1 MPPLPSARGAASALV
16 LDALRR
22 EPHVLAPL
30 HRAPADDPI
39 GDDDLQLALYLC
51 YELHYRGFDG
61 VDEGWE
67 WEPSLL
73 ALRRDLEAE
82 FEGAL
87 EQEVPRDAGASLP
100 AAEEMDVA
108 LRAIADA
115 EDSPSLSRHLEVSG
129 SLEQFLEFCVH
140 RSAYQLKEADP
151 HSWALPR
158 IGGAPKAAMVEIQA
172 DEYGGGRPERI
183 HADLFARA
191 MRALALDDAYGGGP
205 RPVSPRAPPA
215 GHPPSPCGAAPPP
228 RRRARAGRRLG
239 RVPRLDPGRDAR
251 DGHPHVAVRPAPPPA
266 RRDRRPPRPVRDAL
280 VRAEP
285 PLRDRAAAARPGR
298 GCDGV
303 LRRAR
308 GRRRGAREHRGG
320 RPGRRARAPA
330 ARALRRRPVGRAG
343 ARRGGGALGRPPAGL
358 LGGRPHVAARAASG
372 GRAGRLRLASALAS
386 ATRRRDGCRP
396 ARRRSGRPRP
406 SRAGRASRWRRTCRS
421 RRRGRRA
428 SACCRSGS
436 PAGGRR

>member
-39 GDDDLQLALYLC
+39 GDDDLQLALYVC

-82 FEGAL
+82 FAQAL
-87 EQEVPRDAGASLP
+87 QREVPRDAGASLP

-115 EDSPSLSRHLEVSG
+115 DESPSLSRYLEVSG

-172 DEYGGGRPERI
+172 DEYGGGGPRGLPPRV
-183 HADLFARA
+183 FARA
-191 MRALALDDAYGGGP
+191 E
-205 RPVSPRAPPA
+205 RAP
-215 GHPPSPCGAAPPP
+215 
-228 RRRARAGRRLG
+228 
-239 RVPRLDPGRDAR
+239 
-251 DGHPHVAVRPAPPPA
+251 
-266 RRDRRPPRPVRDAL
+266 
-280 VRAEP
+280 
-285 PLRDRAAAARPGR
+285 
-298 GCDGV
+298 
-303 LRRAR
+303 
-308 GRRRGAREHRGG
+308 
-320 RPGRRARAPA
+320 
-330 ARALRRRPVGRAG
+330 G
-343 ARRGGGALGRPPAGL
+343 ARR
-358 LGGRPHVAARAASG
+358 
-372 GRAGRLRLASALAS
+372 
-386 ATRRRDGCRP
+386 
-396 ARRRSGRPRP
+396 
-406 SRAGRASRWRRTCRS
+406 
-421 RRRGRRA
+421 
-428 SACCRSGS
+428 
-436 PAGGRR
+436 